1 MRRPN
6 CGVSSITLVLLL
18 SAPAL
23 RAQAVS
29 GTILGTV
36 QDSSGAAVPGTS
48 VTIVNSETGLV
59 RSVIS
64 DSAGEYNVPSLPPGM
79 YNVSGEMKGFK
90 KVSIAGIRLNVDQK
104 ARVDLKLDIGDVTE
118 SVQVQAAV
126 PLVQTDSS
134 ELGVTVNETQ
144 VKELPLN
151 GRDFVQLTRLIPGVS
166 RGVPGSNNDGASNEG
181 WRMSSTFVANGMRTR
196 DNNFLLDGIDNN
208 ELNLNTVIIFPSV
221 DAIEEFKV
229 QTSTYSAEF
238 GRANGGV
245 VNLQIKS
252 GTNQF
257 HGSGFEFLRNDK
269 FDANDLFNNKFGRAK
284 PAFRQNQFGGTLGGP
299 IRHDKTFFFMDY
311 QGWRVRNALTYSS
324 TVPTDLM
331 RAGDFSELNRTIYD
345 PLSQQPFSGNRIP
358 ASRYDVVSKNII
370 EQLYPTANVG
380 GQRSST
386 GQIINNFLYN
396 PTLQRQDDQFDVKV
410 NHRISEKNQFFARYS
425 FERSE
430 QFLPASLPHGDAGAT
445 TGNGAGL
452 IRTQGLS
459 LNDTHTFSG
468 RWLNE
473 ARFGM
478 NRWGL
483 IFNPIDVN
491 TNLAEKVG
499 IPGVNIA
506 DTATA
511 MSQIVFSPGDIRG
524 VGSGGNAP
532 ELNYFTTF
540 QYLDNVTYTRGR
552 NSLKMGVNVIRRRK
566 NKINPDNTVG
576 NFSFATALTSN
587 CAGIAS
593 GCTINPNTGFTVA
606 SFILGYPSSVS
617 RALLLG
623 IAGERKWEYGAYVQ
637 DDLRVTKRFTLNIG
651 LRYEYFS
658 PPVEVADR
666 QSNFDPVTGRFVGAS
681 EDATIAGNKVGRGL
695 MYPYRRDWEPRVGM
709 AYDIFGSGKTVLR
722 SGYGISW
729 SNPFTGGSGSKTKN
743 PPYLL
748 STALTTT
755 LLPTLRIDNGIPPPP
770 PIDFTTPPQGS
781 ARSLFDIHDS
791 DGYAQQWNVN
801 IQQQIGRDFMIET
814 AYVGSHGS
822 HLMMKQDINQ
832 APAALGVTNSD
843 VNRPYIRI
851 SPLLRGLSQVESRG
865 WSTYN
870 SLQLKVTKRFS
881 RSFMLLNS
889 YTYGQVL
896 DIASDSESGTLNA
909 WNFNQDRGPASFD
922 IKHLWT
928 TSWIYELPFGKGKRF
943 ASGWNPL
950 ADRLISGW
958 QIAGILFFRSGL
970 PFTVSQ
976 QTGLL
981 STGTGNRPD
990 RIASGTLDDPTPDRW
1005 FDLTAF
1011 RPTSDNTGTYGN
1023 AGRDILRS
1031 PGQAQADLS
1040 LVKNTRFRDR
1050 FEHQLKF
1057 EFFNAFNHPQ
1067 FAGPGSTIGTATA
1080 GVISSLLY
1088 NTPMR
1093 QIQIAMKLSF

>member
-1 MRRPN
+1 
-6 CGVSSITLVLLL
+6 
-18 SAPAL
+18 
-23 RAQAVS
+23 
-29 GTILGTV
+29 
-36 QDSSGAAVPGTS
+36 
-48 VTIVNSETGLV
+48 
-59 RSVIS
+59 
-64 DSAGEYNVPSLPPGM
+64 
-79 YNVSGEMKGFK
+79 
-90 KVSIAGIRLNVDQK
+90 
-104 ARVDLKLDIGDVTE
+104 
-118 SVQVQAAV
+118 
-126 PLVQTDSS
+126 
-134 ELGVTVNETQ
+134 
-144 VKELPLN
+144 
-151 GRDFVQLTRLIPGVS
+151 
-166 RGVPGSNNDGASNEG
+166 
-181 WRMSSTFVANGMRTR
+181 MSS
-196 DNNFLLDGIDNN
+196 
-208 ELNLNTVIIFPSV
+208 
-221 DAIEEFKV
+221 
-229 QTSTYSAEF
+229 
-238 GRANGGV
+238 
-245 VNLQIKS
+245 
-252 GTNQF
+252 
-257 HGSGFEFLRNDK
+257 
-269 FDANDLFNNKFGRAK
+269 
-284 PAFRQNQFGGTLGGP
+284 
-299 IRHDKTFFFMDY
+299 
-311 QGWRVRNALTYSS
+311 
-324 TVPTDLM
+324 
-331 RAGDFSELNRTIYD
+331 
-345 PLSQQPFSGNRIP
+345 
-358 ASRYDVVSKNII
+358 
-370 EQLYPTANVG
+370 
-380 GQRSST
+380 
-386 GQIINNFLYN
+386 
-396 PTLQRQDDQFDVKV
+396 
-410 NHRISEKNQFFARYS
+410 
-425 FERSE
+425 
-430 QFLPASLPHGDAGAT
+430 
-445 TGNGAGL
+445 
-452 IRTQGLS
+452 
-459 LNDTHTFSG
+459 
-468 RWLNE
+468 
-473 ARFGM
+473 RFGM

-637 DDLRVTKRFTLNIG
+637 DDFRVTKRFTLNIG

-681 EDATIAGNKVGRGL
+681 DDATIAGNKVGRGL

-722 SGYGISW
+722 GGYGISW

-832 APAALGVTNSD
+832 APATFGVTNSD

-881 RSFMLLNS
+881 RSFMMLNS

-896 DIASDSESGTLNA
+896 DIASDAESGTLNA
-909 WNFNQDRGPASFD
+909 WNFNQDRGPANFD

-943 ASGWNPL
+943 GGGWNPF
-950 ADRLISGW
+950 ADKLIGGW
-958 QIAGILFFRSGL
+958 QIGGILFFRSGL

-990 RIASGTLDDPTPDRW
+990 RIASGTLDHPTPDHW

-1023 AGRDILRS
+1023 SGRDILRN

-1057 EFFNAFNHPQ
+1057 EFFNALNHPQ